1 MTGRSALIE
10 VDSESLQGL
19 DLLVGATARSMGHA
33 TFRLIATDENAT
45 TNDVAGRRVF
55 LFFELLEG
63 LCSVANLADQE
74 GGTGLYS
81 EPSILDRLQIAS
93 SPVVAIDA
101 VDFVVGLLATGR
113 TTLLLQLVRQGISKR
128 KEWWSGSLD
137 AATIPKTHAETIV
150 AVHDA
155 RKTAAKADIAEIE
168 AARAREEK
176 SYRDAVRQRVA
187 DFTGTDIVNP
197 RLIDALIDS
206 EVLPAIRSPGGAG
219 IVAVAPLF
227 VVWFV
232 VEDGESSE
240 GDVS

>member
-1 MTGRSALIE
+1 MPFEVIVRAHRSVRDTARE
-10 VDSESLQGL
+10 F
-19 DLLVGATARSMGHA
+19 VGAHV
-33 TFRLIATDENAT
+33 ATDENAT

-137 AATIPKTHAETIV
+137 AAAIPKTHAETIV

-206 EVLPAIRSPGGAG
+206 EVLPAIRSLGGAG
-219 IVAVAPLF
+219 IVAIAPLF